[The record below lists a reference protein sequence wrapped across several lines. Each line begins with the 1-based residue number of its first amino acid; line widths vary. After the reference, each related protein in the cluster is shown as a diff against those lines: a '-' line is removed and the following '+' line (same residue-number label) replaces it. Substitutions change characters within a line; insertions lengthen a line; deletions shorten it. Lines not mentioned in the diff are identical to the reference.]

1 MLSSM
6 AAGDVTVAARTSLSK
21 FEIVLSCNPPILES
35 FLLHAPTTTIFQLYH
50 TSSYLRQFLRSYP
63 TAWKYLSF
71 RLLQPSTTPPPA
83 AANIPGANGSVP
95 RQSRNYALDQLLLT
109 VVNRFSTCLKSL
121 ELDNTA
127 VSGQTLISTV
137 LSLRRESL
145 EHLSIRGCKNVSLKY
160 HIVPWLT
167 LFSLQMGGQGGKAVK
182 NPGYQELALK
192 SLYTYR
198 CRHHRRR
205 PYLPS
210 SLTRKDSDSE
220 PTHELVSLCHQLG
233 IWTDTAWCTTP
244 GVRCSRRRGYVT
256 MRAPADT
263 KEVWVVYD
271 RLWRSKNWVGS
282 IEEKNESSCNA
293 KATVQ
298 RDGRVWEQDENGM
311 EGEALGVGDE
321 KVRYGDGKHLPM
333 HLRRSH
339 REFVEDIR
347 CDNCSSVILERCEQ
361 CSVLMHCAGCRKTLC
376 ASCAFDRPYTRNR
389 IEDAEVTEGEEEEKR
404 DKYWWAPGY
413 SVSPCSM
420 QDQDE
425 TTNANGQVL
434 PQTNP
439 TSKFKWCCT
448 EPVFS
453 GGGGITFGP
462 GNSGR
467 DFERMRAAPL
477 PKGDGWE
484 DPDFTPWSRSRNDT
498 HLAQEKI
505 PNSRTRLNKA
515 DHYDVMHQLLGPDKQ
530 PSPVPRNLC
539 DECHASKHWKV
550 KCKACSQSLC
560 LQHDLRGLKM
570 RVCGYRD
577 LPSEKEA
584 LNRRQKSIENMA
596 LSLERLKGFLPA
608 RNWSNVPDF
617 WHSHR
622 NEGLRGLITTPDIDD
637 ADSTNAELGH
647 GSRAPVLQPT
657 TSQLSVLDSA
667 AGSPSSNTNNEN
679 DRPNR
684 PTSPSSNATAAP
696 SRSTSP
702 APSLDSVTIPTPT
715 PEKALEEQKDGIEP
729 HPKWTG
735 CLTFACP
742 QFRGSG
748 DHRPRCSAS
757 FRECAGCKVNVCKG
771 CADKMP
777 KPCRCEGC
785 VETSVAGGSNSGPI
799 TTVPGVTATI
809 NGMAVTAHAP
819 TVNAGAIGTETNR
832 FWCPN
837 CRWERVLVGRCKAR
851 RQKMVAKGK
860 GKGKEK
866 GKDKA
871 KRKSKISS
879 EETIRATPSPS
890 GIDDETAEN
899 VAEFEDLVARGDATL
914 NAELDAIPGPSD
926 NGDGVPMADPTSVPA
941 PPPLPPPM
949 ARRIHGP
956 VTISAATIASNAEE
970 RDLDRISAMVD
981 DLQTRIERLRVVYA
995 SRRQQTEPT
1004 DGVDNVVS
1012 AGTSENG
1019 AETGAGPGPGD
1030 AEVEQPPE
1038 LLLEVDETD

>member
-1 MLSSM
+1 MLFEM
-6 AAGDVTVAARTSLSK
+6 AVGDVTVAARTSLSK
-21 FEIVLSCNPPILES
+21 FEIILSCNPPILES

-71 RLLQPSTTPPPA
+71 RLLQPSTTPPQVA
-83 AANIPGANGSVP
+83 ASVTGANGSVA

-109 VVNRFSTCLKSL
+109 VVNPFSSCLKSL

-127 VSGQTLISTV
+127 VSGQILISTV

-167 LFSLQMGGQGGKAVK
+167 LFSLQMGGQSVKAAK
-182 NPGYQELALK
+182 NPGYQELALE

-205 PYLPS
+205 PYLPN

-220 PTHELVSLCHQLG
+220 PTHELVNLCHQLG

-244 GVRCSRRRGYVT
+244 GVRCFRRRGYVT

-271 RLWRSKNWVGS
+271 RLWRSKNWVGAIDERS
-282 IEEKNESSCNA
+282 EASCNA
-293 KATVQ
+293 KTTVQ
-298 RDGRVWEQDENGM
+298 RDGRVWEQDEQGT

-321 KVRYGDGKHLPM
+321 KIRYGDGKHLPM

-347 CDNCSSVILERCEQ
+347 CDNCSSAILERCEQ

-376 ASCAFDRPYTRNR
+376 ASCAFDRTYTRNR
-389 IEDAEVTEGEEEEKR
+389 PEDAEIENGPGEERK
-404 DKYWWAPGY
+404 DKYWWAPGC
-413 SVSPCSM
+413 SISPCSM
-420 QDQDE
+420 QDQDDN
-425 TTNANGQVL
+425 TNGNGQIL

-439 TSKFKWCCT
+439 ASKFKWCCT

-467 DFERMRAAPL
+467 EFERMRAAPL
-477 PKGDGWE
+477 PRGDGWE
-484 DPDFTPWSRSRNDT
+484 DPDFTCLSGTREAPN
-498 HLAQEKI
+498 LAQEKI
-505 PNSRTRLNKA
+505 PISRTRLNKT
-515 DHYDVMHQLLGPDKQ
+515 DHYDVMHQLLGPEKQ

-539 DECHASKHWKV
+539 DECYASKHWKV

-570 RVCGYRD
+570 RICGYRD
-577 LPSEKEA
+577 LSSEKEA

-596 LSLERLKGFLPA
+596 LSLERLRGFLPA
-608 RNWSNVPDF
+608 QNWANVPEL
-617 WHSHR
+617 WHTHQS
-622 NEGLRGLITTPDIDD
+622 EGRRGPATTPDIDD
-637 ADSTNAELGH
+637 VDSTNAELGQ
-647 GSRAPVLQPT
+647 GSRVPFLQPVAT
-657 TSQLSVLDSA
+657 QPPVLDSTA
-667 AGSPSSNTNNEN
+667 TTSSNNNET

-684 PTSPSSNATAAP
+684 PTSPSSNATAAA

-702 APSLDSVTIPTPT
+702 APSVDSITVPTPT
-715 PEKALEEQKDGIEP
+715 LETSPEEQKDNVEP
-729 HPKWTG
+729 HPKWSG
-735 CLTFACP
+735 CLSFACP

-748 DHRPRCSAS
+748 DHRQRCTAS
-757 FRECAGCKVNVCKG
+757 FKECAGCKVNVCRG
-771 CADKMP
+771 CAERMP

-785 VETSVAGGSNSGPI
+785 VERSLLGGASQPTASVA
-799 TTVPGVTATI
+799 GVTATI
-809 NGMAVTAHAP
+809 NGMVVAGHPAAAD
-819 TVNAGAIGTETNR
+819 NGAISIEANR

-837 CRWERVLVGRCKAR
+837 CRWERVLVGRCKAGQQR
-851 RQKMVAKGK
+851 ATAKGK
-860 GKGKEK
+860 GKRKEKNREK
-866 GKDKA
+866 GKRRS
-871 KRKSKISS
+871 KRSS
-879 EETIRATPSPS
+879 DETIKPATTPS
-890 GIDDETAEN
+890 GIDDETAER
-899 VAEFEDLVARGDATL
+899 VAEFEDLIARGDAAV
-914 NAELDAIPGPSD
+914 NAELNAVFNPRDA
-926 NGDGVPMADPTSVPA
+926 VPMADPTSVPV
-941 PPPLPPPM
+941 PTPLPTQM
-949 ARRIHGP
+949 APRIQGP
-956 VTISAATIASNAEE
+956 VTFSASVGNNAEE

-981 DLQTRIERLRVVYA
+981 DLQTRIERLRVVYT
-995 SRRQQTEPT
+995 SRRLQGDQCEVVDTASAESS
-1004 DGVDNVVS
+1004 DNV
-1012 AGTSENG
+1012 
-1019 AETGAGPGPGD
+1019 AEEADAEAVAT
-1030 AEVEQPPE
+1030 AEVEE
-1038 LLLEVDETD
+1038 MN

>member
-1 MLSSM
+1 M
-6 AAGDVTVAARTSLSK
+6 ATGGVTLPARTSLSK

-50 TSSYLRQFLRSYP
+50 TSSYLRSFLRSYP

-83 AANIPGANGSVP
+83 ATNAPGPNGSTT

-109 VVNRFSTCLKSL
+109 VVNPFGSCLKSL

-127 VSGQTLISTV
+127 VSGQILISTV

-167 LFSLQMGGQGGKAVK
+167 LFSLQMGGQGGRSVR

-220 PTHELVSLCHQLG
+220 PTHELVILCHQLG

-244 GVRCSRRRGYVT
+244 GVRCFRRRGYVT

-282 IEEKNESSCNA
+282 VEEKNEAARNMQS
-293 KATVQ
+293 TTQ
-298 RDGRVWEQDENGM
+298 RDGRFWEQDETGM
-311 EGEALGVGDE
+311 EGEALGVGNDQL
-321 KVRYGDGKHLPM
+321 RYGDGKHLPM
-333 HLRRSH
+333 HLRKSH
-339 REFVEDIR
+339 REFVEDVR
-347 CDNCSSVILERCEQ
+347 CDNCSAVVLERCEQ

-389 IEDAEVTEGEEEEKR
+389 PEEAEVESGTAGEKQ
-404 DKYWWAPGY
+404 DKYWWAPGC
-413 SVSPCSM
+413 STSPCSM
-420 QDQDE
+420 QDQDDPL
-425 TTNANGQVL
+425 TGNGPAVTQ
-434 PQTNP
+434 PNP
-439 TSKFKWCCT
+439 MSRFKWCCT

-467 DFERMRAAPL
+467 EFDRMRAAPL

-484 DPDFTPWSRSRNDT
+484 DPEFSFGSAGSILPYHAQKRLPPTRN
-498 HLAQEKI
+498 
-505 PNSRTRLNKA
+505 RLNKG
-515 DHYDVMHQLLGPDKQ
+515 DHYDVLYQLLGPEKQ

-539 DECHASKHWKV
+539 DDCYTSKHWKIE
-550 KCKACSQSLC
+550 CTACPQTLC

-570 RVCGYRD
+570 RICGYRD
-577 LPSEKEA
+577 LASEKEA
-584 LNRRQKSIENMA
+584 LHRRQKSIDNMA
-596 LSLERLKGFLPA
+596 LSLERLKGFFPEG
-608 RNWSNVPDF
+608 NWADVPDF
-617 WHSHR
+617 WLKHR
-622 NEGLRGLITTPDIDD
+622 EEICHGVVPTLDLDD

-647 GSRAPVLQPT
+647 GSRMPPVPGLTPQN
-657 TSQLSVLDSA
+657 LLIDYA
-667 AGSPSSNTNNEN
+667 AASSSNNNDN

-684 PTSPSSNATAAP
+684 PTSPSSNATAAA

-702 APSLDSVTIPTPT
+702 APSVESVTAPTPT
-715 PEKALEEQKDGIEP
+715 PEKAPEQQDESVEP
-729 HPKWTG
+729 HPRWIG
-735 CLTFACP
+735 CLSFACP

-748 DHRPRCSAS
+748 DHRQRCTAS
-757 FRECAGCKVNVCKG
+757 FKECAGCKVNVCKE
-771 CADKMP
+771 CAEKMP

-785 VETSVAGGSNSGPI
+785 VDRATVVGGN
-799 TTVPGVTATI
+799 TAAAAHVPGVTATA
-809 NGMAVTAHAP
+809 NGVI
-819 TVNAGAIGTETNR
+819 TVAQAATTNTGTISIESTR

-837 CRWERVLVGRCKAR
+837 CRWERVLVGRCKAGR
-851 RQKMVAKGK
+851 PKIMKGK
-860 GKGKEK
+860 GKAKEK
-866 GKDKA
+866 GKRRSKA
-871 KRKSKISS
+871 SS
-879 EETIRATPSPS
+879 DETIKPPPTVS
-890 GIDDETAEN
+890 GIDDETAQN
-899 VAEFEDLVARGDATL
+899 VAEFEDLVARGDAAL
-914 NAELDAIPGPSD
+914 SAELDGTPGPND
-926 NGDGVPMADPTSVPA
+926 TIPLADAASIPA
-941 PPPLPPPM
+941 PPPLPPPP
-949 ARRIHGP
+949 APRIQGP
-956 VTISAATIASNAEE
+956 VTVTPANADE
-970 RDLDRISAMVD
+970 RDLERISAMVD

-995 SRRQQTEPT
+995 SRRQQDDQP
-1004 DGVDNVVS
+1004 DGAD
-1012 AGTSENG
+1012 
-1019 AETGAGPGPGD
+1019 AGPAPQAAD
-1030 AEVEQPPE
+1030 DSETTALTVEVE
-1038 LLLEVDETD
+1038 DMD

>member
-1 MLSSM
+1 MSTEE
-6 AAGDVTVAARTSLSK
+6 GTVAARTSLSK
-21 FEIVLSCNPPILES
+21 FEIVLSCNPPILAS

-71 RLLQPSTTPPPA
+71 RLLQPSPTPPPA
-83 AANIPGANGSVP
+83 AANVPGANGSVA
-95 RQSRNYALDQLLLT
+95 RQSRNYALDQLLLN
-109 VVNRFSTCLKSL
+109 VVNPYSSCLKSL

-127 VSGQTLISTV
+127 VSGQILISTV
-137 LSLRRESL
+137 LSQRRETL

-167 LFSLQMGGQGGKAVK
+167 LFSLQMGGQSGKAVIS
-182 NPGYQELALK
+182 PGHQGLALK

-220 PTHELVSLCHQLG
+220 PTHELVILCHQLG

-244 GVRCSRRRGYVT
+244 GVRCFRRRGYVT

-282 IEEKNESSCNA
+282 IEDRNEASRVKGPA
-293 KATVQ
+293 Q
-298 RDGRVWEQDENGM
+298 RDGRVWEQDENGT
-311 EGEALGVGDE
+311 EGEALGVGND
-321 KVRYGDGKHLPM
+321 KIRYGDGKHLPM
-333 HLRRSH
+333 HLRKSH
-339 REFVEDIR
+339 CEFVEAVP

-389 IEDAEVTEGEEEEKR
+389 PGDAEIEEGPGEERK
-404 DKYWWAPGY
+404 DKFWWAPGY
-413 SVSPCSM
+413 SISPCSM
-420 QDQDE
+420 QDQDD
-425 TTNANGQVL
+425 TTNGNGPVL
-434 PQTNP
+434 QLPNP
-439 TSKFKWCCT
+439 SSKFKWCCT

-477 PKGDGWE
+477 PKGEGWE
-484 DPDFTPWSRSRNDT
+484 DAEFHSGRRAEKEVY
-498 HLAQEKI
+498 LAQEKI
-505 PNSRTRLNKA
+505 PSSRIRLNKT
-515 DHYDVMHQLLGPDKQ
+515 DHYDVMHQLLGPEKQ
-530 PSPVPRNLC
+530 PSLVPRNLC
-539 DECHASKHWKV
+539 DECYASRHWKV

-570 RVCGYRD
+570 RLCGYRD
-577 LPSEKEA
+577 LASEKEA

-608 RNWSNVPDF
+608 RNWSNVPDV
-617 WHSHR
+617 WHKDR
-622 NEGLRGLITTPDIDD
+622 YERLRGLARSSEIDD
-637 ADSTNAELGH
+637 ADSTNAELGQ
-647 GSRAPVLQPT
+647 GPRLPALQSSTTEQAVLHLP
-657 TSQLSVLDSA
+657 A
-667 AGSPSSNTNNEN
+667 ATPSNHNEN
-679 DRPNR
+679 DRLNR
-684 PTSPSSNATAAP
+684 PTSPSSNATAAA

-702 APSLDSVTIPTPT
+702 APSVDSVTIPTPT
-715 PEKALEEQKDGIEP
+715 PEEAPEKQEDGIEP
-729 HPKWTG
+729 HPKWSG
-735 CLTFACP
+735 CLGFACP

-748 DHRPRCSAS
+748 DHRQRCSAS
-757 FRECAGCKVNVCKG
+757 FKECAGCKVNVCKE

-785 VETSVAGGSNSGPI
+785 VERSLVGTANPTAVAV
-799 TTVPGVTATI
+799 TGVSATI
-809 NGMAVTAHAP
+809 NGVIVTAHAAH
-819 TVNAGAIGTETNR
+819 TVTASTSTIGIETNR

-837 CRWERVLVGRCKAR
+837 CRWERVLVGRCKAG
-851 RQKMVAKGK
+851 RQRITTKGK
-860 GKGKEK
+860 GKGKDKGKEK
-866 GKDKA
+866 GK
-871 KRKSKISS
+871 RKSQGSS
-879 EETIRATPSPS
+879 EETTRPAPAPT
-890 GIDDETAEN
+890 GIDDETAQN
-899 VAEFEDLVARGDATL
+899 VAEFEDLVARGDEAL
-914 NAELDAIPGPSD
+914 HAELNTVSGPPDS
-926 NGDGVPMADPTSVPA
+926 VPMADPSSIPA
-941 PPPLPPPM
+941 PPPLPLPM
-949 ARRIHGP
+949 QPRVQGP
-956 VTISAATIASNAEE
+956 VTVSINNAQHPSTNNAEE

-995 SRRQQTEPT
+995 SRRQQSEQSDAGDVGSAERSEIV
-1004 DGVDNVVS
+1004 DG
-1012 AGTSENG
+1012 NG
-1019 AETGAGPGPGD
+1019 DGEGLAAVEAEEMD
-1030 AEVEQPPE
+1030 
-1038 LLLEVDETD
+1038 

>member
-1 MLSSM
+1 MTVVDM
-6 AAGDVTVAARTSLSK
+6 ATGDAAVAARTSLSK
-21 FEIVLSCNPPILES
+21 FETVLSCNPPILES

-50 TSSYLRQFLRSYP
+50 TSSYLRHFLRSYP
-63 TAWKYLSF
+63 TAWQYLSF

-83 AANIPGANGSVP
+83 AATVPGANGSVA

-109 VVNRFSTCLKSL
+109 VVNRFSSCLKSL

-145 EHLSIRGCKNVSLKY
+145 KHLSIRGCKNVSLKY

-205 PYLPS
+205 PYLPN

-220 PTHELVSLCHQLG
+220 PTHELVILCHRLE

-244 GVRCSRRRGYVT
+244 GVRCFRRKGYVT

-263 KEVWVVYD
+263 KEVWVVFD

-282 IEEKNESSCNA
+282 IEERNEASRSV
-293 KATVQ
+293 KATAQ
-298 RDGRVWEQDENGM
+298 RDGRVWEQDEDGTD
-311 EGEALGVGDE
+311 GEALGVGNE

-389 IEDAEVTEGEEEEKR
+389 IEDAEIEEGQGEERK

-413 SVSPCSM
+413 SISPCSM

-425 TTNANGQVL
+425 ITNGNGQVL
-434 PQTNP
+434 PHTNP

-462 GNSGR
+462 GNNGR
-467 DFERMRAAPL
+467 DFERLRAAPL

-484 DPDFTPWSRSRNDT
+484 DPEFHSENGVKEETY
-498 HLAQEKI
+498 LAQEKI
-505 PNSRTRLNKA
+505 PVSRTRLNKT
-515 DHYDVMHQLLGPDKQ
+515 DHYDVMHQLLGPEKQ
-530 PSPVPRNLC
+530 SSPVPRNLC
-539 DECHASKHWKV
+539 DECHASKQWKV
-550 KCKACSQSLC
+550 KCKACLQSLC
-560 LQHDLRGLKM
+560 LQHDVRGLKM
-570 RVCGYRD
+570 RLCGYRD
-577 LPSEKEA
+577 LSSEKEA

-608 RNWSNVPDF
+608 RNWLNEPDF
-617 WHSHR
+617 WHQHR
-622 NEGLRGLITTPDIDD
+622 CEGHPGFATIPDIDD

-647 GSRAPVLQPT
+647 GSRIPILQSTAMDQAILNIPAA
-657 TSQLSVLDSA
+657 TS
-667 AGSPSSNTNNEN
+667 SSNNES

-684 PTSPSSNATAAP
+684 PTSPSSNATAAA

-702 APSLDSVTIPTPT
+702 APSVDSVTVPTPT
-715 PEKALEEQKDGIEP
+715 PGTALKEQEDNIEP
-729 HPKWTG
+729 HPKWSG
-735 CLTFACP
+735 CLSFACP

-748 DHRPRCSAS
+748 DHRQRCSAS
-757 FRECAGCKVNVCKG
+757 FKQCAGCKVNVCKG

-785 VETSVAGGSNSGPI
+785 LERPLLGGTNAATMAGPGNSA
-799 TTVPGVTATI
+799 TVNGVVMMTA
-809 NGMAVTAHAP
+809 AVHAAP
-819 TVNAGAIGTETNR
+819 TGPLGIGTNR

-837 CRWERVLVGRCKAR
+837 CRWEHVLVGRCKAG
-851 RQKMVAKGK
+851 RQKITTKGK
-860 GKGKEK
+860 GKAK
-866 GKDKA
+866 G
-871 KRKSKISS
+871 KRKSKGSS
-879 EETIRATPSPS
+879 EETIRHAPSS
-890 GIDDETAEN
+890 TGIDDETAEN
-899 VAEFEDLVARGDATL
+899 VAEFEDLVARGDEVDKGEL
-914 NAELDAIPGPSD
+914 NSIPGFSE
-926 NGDGVPMADPTSVPA
+926 GVPVADPTSIPA

-949 ARRIHGP
+949 QPRVQGP
-956 VTISAATIASNAEE
+956 ITVSAKNSSNAED

-995 SRRQQTEPT
+995 SRRQQTDDP
-1004 DGVDNVVS
+1004 DGGHAEFAGASGVVGGGADGEAS
-1012 AGTSENG
+1012 A
-1019 AETGAGPGPGD
+1019 AVV
-1030 AEVEQPPE
+1030 VEE
-1038 LLLEVDETD
+1038 MD

>member
-1 MLSSM
+1 M
-6 AAGDVTVAARTSLSK
+6 ATGDAPLTARSSLSK

-35 FLLHAPTTTIFQLYH
+35 FLLHATTTTIFQLYH

-83 AANIPGANGSVP
+83 ANVPAANGSVA
-95 RQSRNYALDQLLLT
+95 RQSRNYALDQLLLN
-109 VVNRFSTCLKSL
+109 VVNRFSSCLKSL

-127 VSGQTLISTV
+127 VSGQILISTV
-137 LSLRRESL
+137 LSLRRETL

-167 LFSLQMGGQGGKAVK
+167 LFSLQMGGQGAGGVK
-182 NPGYQELALK
+182 NPAHQELALK

-220 PTHELVSLCHQLG
+220 PTHELVILCHQLG

-244 GVRCSRRRGYVT
+244 GVRCFRRKGYVT

-282 IEEKNESSCNA
+282 VEERSEASRNV
-293 KATVQ
+293 KATAQ
-298 RDGRVWEQDENGM
+298 RDGRVWEQDEYGM
-311 EGEALGVGDE
+311 EGEALGVGND
-321 KVRYGDGKHLPM
+321 KIRYGDGKHLPM
-333 HLRRSH
+333 HLRKSH
-339 REFVEDIR
+339 REFVEDVR
-347 CDNCSSVILERCEQ
+347 CDNCSSAVLERCEQ

-389 IEDAEVTEGEEEEKR
+389 VEDAEIQEGQDEEPK

-425 TTNANGQVL
+425 ITNGNGQMVA
-434 PQTNP
+434 QTTP

-467 DFERMRAAPL
+467 EFERMRAAPL

-484 DPDFTPWSRSRNDT
+484 DPEFCSWRTGRKET
-498 HLAQEKI
+498 YIAQEKI
-505 PNSRTRLNKA
+505 PCSRTRLNKA

-539 DECHASKHWKV
+539 NECYASKDWKV

-560 LQHDLRGLKM
+560 LQHDLRGLRM
-570 RVCGYRD
+570 RICGYRD
-577 LPSEKEA
+577 LSSEKEA
-584 LNRRQKSIENMA
+584 LTRRQKSIENMA

-617 WHSHR
+617 WHKHR
-622 NEGLRGLITTPDIDD
+622 SEGIRGLATTPDVDD
-637 ADSTNAELGH
+637 ADSTHAELGH
-647 GSRAPVLQPT
+647 GSRVPFLHPATAHLP
-657 TSQLSVLDSA
+657 VLDSA
-667 AGSPSSNTNNEN
+667 ATSSGNSNEN
-679 DRPNR
+679 DRPHR
-684 PTSPSSNATAAP
+684 PTSPSSNTTAAA

-702 APSLDSVTIPTPT
+702 APSVDSVTAPTPT
-715 PEKALEEQKDGIEP
+715 AEKALEQQKDDIEP
-729 HPKWTG
+729 HPKWSG
-735 CLTFACP
+735 CLSFACP

-748 DHRPRCSAS
+748 DHRQRCTAS
-757 FRECAGCKVNVCKG
+757 FKECAGCKVNVCKE

-777 KPCRCEGC
+777 KPCRCDGC
-785 VETSVAGGSNSGPI
+785 VERPLIGSSDPG
-799 TTVPGVTATI
+799 TTALPAVTATI
-809 NGMAVTAHAP
+809 NGVVVSAHVATTSP
-819 TVNAGAIGTETNR
+819 VAIGVETNR

-837 CRWERVLVGRCKAR
+837 CRWERVLVGRCKAG
-851 RQKMVAKGK
+851 RQRVKVGGK

-866 GKDKA
+866 GR
-871 KRKSKISS
+871 RKSKGSS
-879 EETIRATPSPS
+879 EETIKPVPTPT

-899 VAEFEDLVARGDATL
+899 VAEFEDLVARGDEAPNATS
-914 NAELDAIPGPSD
+914 GRSR
-926 NGDGVPMADPTSVPA
+926 VPMADPTSVPA

-949 ARRIHGP
+949 APRIQGP
-956 VTISAATIASNAEE
+956 VTVSASNVEE
-970 RDLDRISAMVD
+970 RDLERISAMVD

-995 SRRQQTEPT
+995 SRRQQTDQS
-1004 DGVDNVVS
+1004 DGPDGPDMAS
-1012 AGTSENG
+1012 GEASGLA
-1019 AETGAGPGPGD
+1019 AEDAD
-1030 AEVEQPPE
+1030 AEASDTV
-1038 LLLEVDETD
+1038 EVDEMD